1 MGKFDGLLFC
11 TDLDGT
17 LYRDDKTVSDENLA
31 AIEYFKSEGG
41 LFTFVTGRVPQ
52 TVEKICTQ
60 LKPNAPLGCVN
71 GGVIYDYKSGECLY
85 KKMLAP
91 SAFDFVARAEAEIEG
106 LGIQMST
113 EREII
118 FSRDND
124 ALRHFRSLT
133 GVPYIARDYR
143 KINEPVFKVIF
154 ASEDEADIKRLQDL
168 FYSSEVKED
177 FEMVRSERILCD
189 LLPKGIKKGTALL
202 KLAEILGIKW
212 ENTVAVGDFYNDV
225 SMIEAACHGIAVE
238 NAVDAAKSVAKYISV
253 SNNENAIA
261 DIIYNYLST
270 IEIK

>member
-1 MGKFDGLLFC
+1 MGKFDGILFC

-17 LYRDDKTVSDENLA
+17 LYNDDKTVSEKNLA

-52 TVEKICTQ
+52 TVDKICSL
-60 LKPNAPLGCVN
+60 LKPNAPIACVN
-71 GGVIYDYKSGECLY
+71 GGVIYDYKKGEYLY
-85 KKMLAP
+85 KKTLDFN
-91 SAFDFVARAEAEIEG
+91 AFDFVALAETKIAG

-113 EREII
+113 GREII
-118 FSRDND
+118 FSRDNE
-124 ALRHFRSLT
+124 ALQNFRKLT
-133 GVPYIARDYR
+133 GVPYVARDYK
-143 KINEPVFKVIF
+143 KIDEPVFKVIF
-154 ASEDEADIKRLQDL
+154 ASEDEGDIKKLQDL

-202 KLAEILGIKW
+202 KLCELLGVKW
-212 ENTVAVGDFYNDV
+212 ENTVAVGDYYNDV

-238 NAVDAAKSVAKYISV
+238 NAVDAAKSAAKYISV
-253 SNNENAIA
+253 SNNEGAIA
-261 DIIYNYLST
+261 DVIYNYLST